1 MTLKTVAI
9 LSPGDMGHSVGKV
22 LGEHGFD
29 VITCLLGRS
38 DRTKRLALEGNFR
51 VVSTINQLVKEADV
65 VLSIL
70 VPDYAQ
76 TVAEEVAGALRI
88 TESSGYFADCNA
100 VSPRKSLLIA
110 DIINNAGG
118 HYIDGG
124 IIGGSPGKG
133 GSAPRFY
140 VSGPDSDLLMAL
152 DGKGITVKSVGDT
165 IGRASGIKMCYAALT
180 KGTNTLQVALLLA
193 AHRMGLLS
201 ELADEFAF
209 SQQDQLRKMES
220 TIPGLP
226 ANAHRWI
233 GEMQEIAQ
241 TFDDVCVTSQFHIG
255 AAVIYDLL
263 NATPFANES
272 PESIDTDRTMWQI
285 IESLSEGLDIKSK

>member
-1 MTLKTVAI
+1 MTPRTIAI

-22 LGEHGFD
+22 LGQNGFD
-29 VITCLLGRS
+29 VITCLSGRS

-51 VVSTINQLVKEADV
+51 VVNSINELVEEADI

-70 VPDYAQ
+70 VPAYAQ
-76 TVAEEVAGALRI
+76 SVAEEVASALRI
-88 TESSGYFADCNA
+88 TGSSTYYADCNA
-100 VSPRKSLLIA
+100 VSPRKSLLIC

-118 HYIDGG
+118 RYIDGG
-124 IIGGSPGKG
+124 IIGGAPGK

-140 VSGPDSDLLMAL
+140 VSGADADALMTL
-152 DGKGITVKSVGDT
+152 NGKGITVKAIGDS

-193 AHRMGLLS
+193 AHKMGLIY
-201 ELADEFAF
+201 ELAEEFRF

-220 TIPGLP
+220 TIPSLP

-233 GEMQEIAQ
+233 GEMQEISQ
-241 TFDDVCVTSQFHIG
+241 TFDDVNVTSQFHIG
-255 AAVIYDLL
+255 AAAIYDLL
-263 NATPFANES
+263 NATQFANET
-272 PESIDTDRTMWQI
+272 PESIDTDRTVWQI
-285 IESLSEGLDIKSK
+285 IESLSVSQANQRK